1 MAGTSLST
9 NSSKG
14 AVFLRR
20 LASTLLMW
28 GLITAVY
35 VSGRPLAF
43 LAMVGVLTL
52 VAIIEFFRMAAA
64 AKVPCFPRFGVVAS
78 AVYLL
83 SVGWLIFE
91 GKAER
96 LFQLDAVALFV
107 VLAGAFTLQ
116 LRHPLRGL
124 EPILAVGSTLVGF
137 LYVAVFFSFAAR
149 LAIAPPGHL
158 TPLGA
163 VGVPGAWLLLWVVA
177 VTKCTDA
184 GAYIVGSLIG
194 SHKMIPHV
202 SPGKTWEGFGGALL
216 FAQLVGCG
224 LFAIPQLGLAG
235 FFGGWGH
242 VIALN
247 ALLALL
253 AVVGD
258 LAESIIKRSFNAKDS
273 GKFLPGI
280 GGALDLIDSICFTAP
295 VVFFY
300 LLWMA
305 A

>member
-1 MAGTSLST
+1 MATTVST

-35 VSGRPLAF
+35 LSGRPLAF

-52 VAIIEFFRMAAA
+52 VAIVEFFRMAAA
-64 AKVPCFPRFGVVAS
+64 AKVPCFARFGVVAS
-78 AVYLL
+78 VAYLL

-91 GKAER
+91 GKAGR
-96 LFQLDAVALFV
+96 LYQLDAVAVFI

-124 EPILAVGSTLVGF
+124 EPILAVGATLVGF

-158 TPLGA
+158 VPLGA

-202 SPGKTWEGFGGALL
+202 SPGKTWEGFAGALL

-224 LFAIPQLGLAG
+224 LYAIPQLGLAG
-235 FFGGWGH
+235 FIGGWAH
-242 VIALN
+242 VVALN
-247 ALLALL
+247 LVLALL

-295 VVFFY
+295 AVFFY

>member
-1 MAGTSLST
+1 MAATSVSS
-9 NSSKG
+9 NSSKRT
-14 AVFLRR
+14 VFLRR
-20 LASTLLMW
+20 LGSTLLMW
-28 GLITAVY
+28 GLISAVY
-35 VSGRPLAF
+35 LTGRPLGF
-43 LAMVGVLTL
+43 LAMVGVLTV
-52 VAIIEFFRMAAA
+52 VAVIEYFRMAAA
-64 AKVPCFPRFGVVAS
+64 AKVPCFARFGVVA
-78 AVYLL
+78 AVAYLL
-83 SVGWLIFE
+83 ALGWMLFH
-91 GKAER
+91 GHGGR
-96 LFQLDAVALFV
+96 LYQLDAAAVFI

-124 EPILAVGSTLVGF
+124 EPILAVGSTVVGF

-149 LAIAPPGHL
+149 LALAPPGHL
-158 TPLGA
+158 LPLGA

-194 SHKMIPHV
+194 RHKMIPHV

-224 LFAIPQLGLAG
+224 LFAIPQLGLAN
-235 FFGGWGH
+235 FIGGWTH

-247 ALLALL
+247 VLLALL

-280 GGALDLIDSICFTAP
+280 GGSLDLIDSICFTAP

-300 LLWMA
+300 LLWVA